1 MLGMYEKKL
10 SHVRCR
16 CFAAALSVVMLAA
29 CLMFQGTASAAENGS
44 IGAGA
49 TILTGKVVTTV
60 TRAVPVPFNAVV
72 DEVLVKPGEAIAK
85 GTVCYARRGHRGAA
99 YFKSEQLTF
108 YRDVFSSPRLLEL
121 VKTS

>member
-1 MLGMYEKKL
+1 MLGMYKKTL
-10 SHVRCR
+10 SHGRR
-16 CFAAALSVVMLAA
+16 SSFAAALSAVTILVAF
-29 CLMFQGTASAAENGS
+29 LMFQGAASAAENGS

-85 GTVCYARRGHRGAA
+85 GAPLMRYHLQEEAERVLQREVTTGAA
-99 YFKSEQLTF
+99 T
-108 YRDVFSSPRLLEL
+108 
-121 VKTS
+121 